1 MTAEPAPQPEP
12 DPRAENRSRDWLHRL
27 RDVRES
33 GDRRAAAPLVQALIQ
48 DLLDDN
54 QHSDVVDTL
63 CVLEDLRCENALT
76 DILVSGTASLRVREA
91 ALRVL
96 ACLPS
101 DDPPPLRVAA
111 WLDDPDPL
119 VRAHGAT
126 FLIPRDEERLAR
138 LMRDPA
144 PVVRRAAAEALVA
157 SARTPSLVETLRR
170 ALRDADP
177 YVREVACRAA
187 LFDEPLAATYDLLH
201 LLDDPDPD
209 VRCGV
214 YDALEDFPCVS
225 VLLALADARSGPE
238 GELAAVSLALLV
250 TRVTVVLATSGER
263 GAERI
268 LRWIAPARWVLD
280 EDWNSGTWDGDGD
293 GDGELRGEDGGDAP
307 VSASGDGGEVE
318 GGGSGGDP
326 AVANA
331 VADDAEQASDG
342 DGDGGRSRPA
352 VDCARARRILADPD
366 AAAVEQRALLVDR
379 DWGGTGADGLRLLRD
394 LARAPG
400 WDVRH
405 GVAIALF
412 DLLRAAGTG
421 GGARVGEGGSGELGA
436 VGRGAADALLC
447 SARDVEP
454 IVRRIGLHALTHARD
469 PRVVEAARETLA
481 DEGARHLAGDAALQ
495 AIVALGDRAQAEA
508 AIRAELQVEVDR
520 DGLQLGAIHL
530 AERLASEVPWPAV
543 AADLRRIVESPI
555 VGGVAVHVAAL
566 QVLRTLT
573 AASAGT
579 RMSPASVPLTP
590 VCLERPV
597 SLAHLEAVDHLDIQ
611 AQLGLFGWRGG
622 RFG

>member
-33 GDRRAAAPLVQALIQ
+33 GDRRAAAPLVHALIQ
-48 DLLDDN
+48 DLLDDD

-76 DILVSGTASLRVREA
+76 DVLLSGAASLRVREA

-96 ACLPS
+96 MCLPS

-157 SARTPSLVETLRR
+157 SARTPILVETLRR
-170 ALRDADP
+170 ALRDPDP

-268 LRWIAPARWVLD
+268 LRWVAPARWVLD
-280 EDWNSGTWDGDGD
+280 EDWSSGTWERDGDIGD
-293 GDGELRGEDGGDAP
+293 GADRDGEGSEP
-307 VSASGDGGEVE
+307 GDGVEVV
-318 GGGSGGDP
+318 GGHSAGDP
-326 AVANA
+326 ALATDD
-331 VADDAEQASDG
+331 ADDAAQAG

-352 VDCARARRILADPD
+352 VDFARAQRILTDPD

-379 DWGGTGADGLRLLRD
+379 DWGATGADGLRLLRD
-394 LARAPG
+394 VMRAPG

-405 GVAIALF
+405 GAAIALF
-412 DLLRAAGTG
+412 DLLRAAGG
-421 GGARVGEGGSGELGA
+421 IGGAGAGEAELGA

-454 IVRRIGLHALTHARD
+454 IVRRVGLHALTHARD
-469 PRVVEAARETLA
+469 PRAVEAAGETLA

-543 AADLRRIVESPI
+543 VADLRRIVESPI
-555 VGGVAVHVAAL
+555 VAGVAVHVAAL

-573 AASAGT
+573 AASAGA
-579 RMSPASVPLTP
+579 RMSPASVPL
-590 VCLERPV
+590 LPV
-597 SLAHLEAVDHLDIQ
+597 SLAPPVSLGHLEAVDHLDIQ
-611 AQLGLFGWRGG
+611 AQLGLWGWRGG